1 MGWSMGRAELNYEN
15 EFYEM
20 NNEEKCFSGKE
31 KGGNGR
37 VIFVPVTL
45 AVGWWLVRIKR
56 ADLLWIGFPQ

>member
-37 VIFVPVTL
+37 VIFVPVTR
-45 AVGWWLVRIKR
+45 AVGW
-56 ADLLWIGFPQ
+56 